1 MNIKKIKWNSFTI
14 SLNNLNNKNNLNN
27 PMQEEKLVLNEDM
40 PAKAKAKTDGT
51 SEPNAA
57 LVFAEA
63 ATCFMG
69 PTQPHQWCV
78 RPATVKF
85 HALLLAPH
93 KINQVQHQNQFAGL

>member
-1 MNIKKIKWNSFTI
+1 MYMHVEHLKEIQWTSFTR
-14 SLNNLNNKNNLNN
+14 SLK
-27 PMQEEKLVLNEDM
+27 PRKEEKVAAIANEDM